1 MRAQHGPALGLIAL
15 VALSLTG
22 CGGGGGGSDAP
33 SNRVPVAQAGSDQ
46 TVKRN
51 ATVTLDGTDSTDP
64 DGDALAYR
72 WTQTSGPTVALSS
85 TTSSQ
90 PSFAAPNQSG
100 TLSFSLTASD
110 GQSTSTADSVS
121 ITVQNTAPT
130 AISSNAVSAGLG
142 SMATLDATQSFDPDG
157 DSLTFVWTQLSGPQ
171 VTITTVAPGISQFQV
186 PNIPVVL
193 VFALTVSDGE
203 ATSVTIN
210 ITVNVIVVTLPNQP
224 PVVSAGSDFD
234 APRRATVTLNGTA
247 FDPDFDPLTYTWE
260 QVDGPAVTL
269 ANANTLSPTFAA
281 PETPAQLRF
290 ALRASDSVHTS
301 DAAEVEVN
309 VRNFAPDVANVAI
322 TPTAAYTTDT
332 LSIAAQVEDPDN
344 DTITTTYEWLRNG
357 TPIGSETSS
366 TFPASM
372 TTKQDVI
379 TARIT
384 VDDGFVH
391 TTVEASTTI
400 LDSPAALSMPIPPP
414 TTLNYGETAS
424 FSVTATDADGDA
436 IPGFEVAFGPAGFAV
451 TAQGDVT
458 WTAVGPM
465 FEPVVDFAWGIRV
478 SGDAASLL
486 SGSFEVTDAARAD
499 PVLRTGVRIPIQHS
513 GLRIADLDGD
523 GDREMLVGSLQALYV
538 LSRIG
543 SSYQQSWVYPF
554 AVGSNDPT
562 EMISAVAARDI
573 DNDGAQE
580 IFFSKGGLLLR
591 LDGESRRE
599 AARASR
605 RCRSLELADLDGNG
619 SAELVCLAASSDF
632 IFGTAVRVAVLNPST
647 LTEIW
652 STPELPLGGTMAVGN
667 VDADPALEI
676 VTSGG
681 FVFDGTSHQNQWSY
695 SQAFGTAVDTGDMDA
710 DGVEE
715 IVGIGDWGP
724 VRAFS
729 AVQKSPLWEYVPQFT
744 DLDALVVADANGD
757 GRAEA
762 IVGNGQW
769 GSVMGIGYN
778 TSTHQSQLLWEINSQ
793 EHGVTSIAVGNV
805 DANAGNEVVWGT
817 GATSSGPDDF
827 VVAGFTPAISVKW
840 QSSEQAQLDSPFFG
854 GMLARIGAGASRLM
868 FASPSTNSG
877 YAGLRAIALHP
888 TTGELEL
895 SDEVGSNWARAS
907 AFDVAD
913 YDNDGIDELFIGT
926 ASLYDGY
933 FAVYDFAANAIEW
946 QSAPALAET
955 GIAVTHADM
964 NADGYADLIGLTT
977 TGYISVYDVHAQSLL
992 WRSTQ
997 LGNAVALAVSDLD
1010 GNGKD
1015 EIVVALLD
1023 RIVVYGKAAT
1033 GSSYLERASVALDGA
1048 MDVLASD
1055 LDGDGEAE
1063 IYVLRQA
1070 FGANATL
1077 DVLDTQLQTV
1087 RSIPLGVQ
1095 ATALFVEESAFA
1107 RKNLL
1112 LAVAGSYPTTTPAEL
1127 WAIDPTTGADVWRS
1141 PALTGSIQ
1149 RDSLYFVDVDGDG
1162 DREISFATT
1171 QGMYHTR

>member
-22 CGGGGGGSDAP
+22 CGGGGGGSDGP

-121 ITVQNTAPT
+121 ITVQNAAPT

-157 DSLTFVWTQLSGPQ
+157 DPLSFVWTQLSGPQ

-290 ALRASDSVHTS
+290 ALRASDGVHTS

-344 DTITTTYEWLRNG
+344 DTVTTTYEWLRNG

-384 VDDGFVH
+384 VDDGLLH

-400 LDSPAALSMPIPPP
+400 LDSPAALSMPVPPP

-465 FEPVVDFAWGIRV
+465 FEPVVD
-478 SGDAASLL
+478 
-486 SGSFEVTDAARAD
+486 
-499 PVLRTGVRIPIQHS
+499 LRGVY
-513 GLRIADLDGD
+513 
-523 GDREMLVGSLQALYV
+523 E
-538 LSRIG
+538 
-543 SSYQQSWVYPF
+543 
-554 AVGSNDPT
+554 
-562 EMISAVAARDI
+562 
-573 DNDGAQE
+573 
-580 IFFSKGGLLLR
+580 
-591 LDGESRRE
+591 
-599 AARASR
+599 
-605 RCRSLELADLDGNG
+605 
-619 SAELVCLAASSDF
+619 
-632 IFGTAVRVAVLNPST
+632 
-647 LTEIW
+647 
-652 STPELPLGGTMAVGN
+652 
-667 VDADPALEI
+667 
-676 VTSGG
+676 
-681 FVFDGTSHQNQWSY
+681 
-695 SQAFGTAVDTGDMDA
+695 
-710 DGVEE
+710 
-715 IVGIGDWGP
+715 
-724 VRAFS
+724 
-729 AVQKSPLWEYVPQFT
+729 
-744 DLDALVVADANGD
+744 
-757 GRAEA
+757 
-762 IVGNGQW
+762 
-769 GSVMGIGYN
+769 
-778 TSTHQSQLLWEINSQ
+778 
-793 EHGVTSIAVGNV
+793 
-805 DANAGNEVVWGT
+805 
-817 GATSSGPDDF
+817 
-827 VVAGFTPAISVKW
+827 
-840 QSSEQAQLDSPFFG
+840 
-854 GMLARIGAGASRLM
+854 
-868 FASPSTNSG
+868 
-877 YAGLRAIALHP
+877 
-888 TTGELEL
+888 
-895 SDEVGSNWARAS
+895 
-907 AFDVAD
+907 
-913 YDNDGIDELFIGT
+913 
-926 ASLYDGY
+926 
-933 FAVYDFAANAIEW
+933 
-946 QSAPALAET
+946 
-955 GIAVTHADM
+955 
-964 NADGYADLIGLTT
+964 
-977 TGYISVYDVHAQSLL
+977 
-992 WRSTQ
+992 
-997 LGNAVALAVSDLD
+997 
-1010 GNGKD
+1010 
-1015 EIVVALLD
+1015 
-1023 RIVVYGKAAT
+1023 
-1033 GSSYLERASVALDGA
+1033 
-1048 MDVLASD
+1048 
-1055 LDGDGEAE
+1055 
-1063 IYVLRQA
+1063 
-1070 FGANATL
+1070 
-1077 DVLDTQLQTV
+1077 
-1087 RSIPLGVQ
+1087 
-1095 ATALFVEESAFA
+1095 
-1107 RKNLL
+1107 
-1112 LAVAGSYPTTTPAEL
+1112 
-1127 WAIDPTTGADVWRS
+1127 
-1141 PALTGSIQ
+1141 
-1149 RDSLYFVDVDGDG
+1149 
-1162 DREISFATT
+1162 
-1171 QGMYHTR
+1171 